1 MIKYIVAILAIAA
14 SYTGTFYLGVS
25 HGVIETQNG
34 MLKKNT
40 EQLEDLISNVQS
52 VDTKLND
59 NALVQEEI
67 KAKLSA
73 KQNEVTKEVIKYAQR
88 SDANDVVL
96 DDDWV
101 HIYNASNASAGAGTT
116 SPSQVQGQAGRAST
130 DASKALKIEV
140 PRSSKGQQ

>member
-1 MIKYIVAILAIAA
+1 MIKYIVAILALAA

-101 HIYNASNASAGAGTT
+101 QIYNASNASTGAGTT
-116 SPSQVQGQAGRAST
+116 SSSQVQGKAGRAST

-140 PRSSKGQQ
+140 PRSSEGQQ